1 MPGTTQSDKP
11 EAFKFIKITLQY
23 GRLVY
28 IQFFPILSEDC
39 LDDPLGCVL
48 DPVSADP
55 TSPLLLLMVGAS
67 AFSGGLVSSAVRG
80 RASQATA
87 QPLRNSLQQ
96 FFPPLVTRAQPEPS
110 LPGLPARCAVTFS
123 LSQGTIR
130 DSNII
135 LVGCGEREAGNTT
148 GRIHYYRWSA

>member
-1 MPGTTQSDKP
+1 MAAGI
-11 EAFKFIKITLQY
+11 F
-23 GRLVY
+23 
-28 IQFFPILSEDC
+28 QFFPILCEDC
-39 LDDPLGCVL
+39 LEDPLGCVL

-80 RASQATA
+80 RASQA

-96 FFPPLVTRAQPEPS
+96 FFPPLVTRVQPEPS

-135 LVGCGEREAGNTT
+135 LVGCGESEDKT
-148 GRIHYYRWSA
+148 GRIQYHR